1 MAWNHSKYFEWR
13 LLREPHHKHLQYP
26 STSRKCLKSKSWL
39 THVRR
44 DAAPPDP
51 GQQPR
56 RITVFKDQDIDIGT
70 LSDIFADDL
79 RVYPF
84 VSWTQDR
91 ERLVGLFLCI
101 FLGNLFAESFHR
113 SRIGSHPG
121 WNFKLQPQNMQLQR
135 SSPQKPGQLSLEL
148 RFSSHKCFLVWSC
161 PIHRGKYY

>member
-56 RITVFKDQDIDIGT
+56 RITVFRDQDIDIGT

-79 RVYPF
+79 RVCRF

-91 ERLVGLFLCI
+91 DRLVGWFLCI
-101 FLGNLFAESFHR
+101 FLAVYLQKVSVAREKDHILDGISRLNPRTSSCSAARHR
-113 SRIGSHPG
+113 S
-121 WNFKLQPQNMQLQR
+121 
-135 SSPQKPGQLSLEL
+135 QLSYHLN
-148 RFSSHKCFLVWSC
+148 
-161 PIHRGKYY
+161 